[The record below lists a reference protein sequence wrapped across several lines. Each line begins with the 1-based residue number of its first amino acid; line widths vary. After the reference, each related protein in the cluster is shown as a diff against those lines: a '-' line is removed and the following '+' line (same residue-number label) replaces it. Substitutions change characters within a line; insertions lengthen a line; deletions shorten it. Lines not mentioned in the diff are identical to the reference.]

1 MCVATAVSGKIM
13 NGGGRECPPKNWLH
27 SYKYLCC
34 KLFHYTV
41 LYISNTVYCNIEMH
55 VIYM

>member
-13 NGGGRECPPKNWLH
+13 NGGGRECPPKNWLQ
-27 SYKYLCC
+27 SYKYFCC

-41 LYISNTVYCNIEMH
+41 YL
-55 VIYM
+55 